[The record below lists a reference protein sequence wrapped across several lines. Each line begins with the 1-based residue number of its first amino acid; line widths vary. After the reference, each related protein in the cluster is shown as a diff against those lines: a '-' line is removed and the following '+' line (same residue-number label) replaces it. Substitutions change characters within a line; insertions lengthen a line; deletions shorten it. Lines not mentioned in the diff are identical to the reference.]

1 MFSLNSFCIYILFF
15 FPQTTT
21 KKHVTNSQ
29 LTHKHTPKY
38 TIKHTNIHT
47 HPHMDSYTLK
57 HTHIYINIRKHNYTH
72 DVHQSDLFDQP
83 IELELGAMDFAG
95 FQMLSDPNA
104 TMIADPTIE
113 DSFRRDLN

>member
-1 MFSLNSFCIYILFF
+1 MNESLSTQRAMLNGKQNIKIYTNTHVIVCAWWANEKS
-15 FPQTTT
+15 T
-21 KKHVTNSQ
+21 KN
-29 LTHKHTPKY
+29 THTHTKHT
-38 TIKHTNIHT
+38 
-47 HPHMDSYTLK
+47 
-57 HTHIYINIRKHNYTH
+57 
-72 DVHQSDLFDQP
+72 DLFDQP

>member
-1 MFSLNSFCIYILFF
+1 MNIFSIFPIIITMKITRILFRCG
-15 FPQTTT
+15 P
-21 KKHVTNSQ
+21 
-29 LTHKHTPKY
+29 
-38 TIKHTNIHT
+38 
-47 HPHMDSYTLK
+47 
-57 HTHIYINIRKHNYTH
+57 
-72 DVHQSDLFDQP
+72 DLFDQP

>member
-1 MFSLNSFCIYILFF
+1 MLFLFF
-15 FPQTTT
+15 FFSLYFRRELIWIPI
-21 KKHVTNSQ
+21 
-29 LTHKHTPKY
+29 LCDP
-38 TIKHTNIHT
+38 
-47 HPHMDSYTLK
+47 
-57 HTHIYINIRKHNYTH
+57 
-72 DVHQSDLFDQP
+72 DLFDQP

>member
-1 MFSLNSFCIYILFF
+1 MYFFSLYMFSVFSSHI
-15 FPQTTT
+15 
-21 KKHVTNSQ
+21 
-29 LTHKHTPKY
+29 HKHLDAKKSLLIST
-38 TIKHTNIHT
+38 
-47 HPHMDSYTLK
+47 
-57 HTHIYINIRKHNYTH
+57 
-72 DVHQSDLFDQP
+72 DLFDQP